1 MQMLCSLVFFW
12 KINFSSEFIQIVFH
26 VIRESM
32 WRTIFGIKTIEQ
44 KEQNKTQKHN
54 ELDTNDWNGKGEAK
68 WKEWAAT
75 EKKKNA
81 NKSNDISHQAWKEQP
96 DTSKKKQQQ
105 Q

>member
-1 MQMLCSLVFFW
+1 MLCSLVFFW

-32 WRTIFGIKTIEQ
+32 WRTIFGIKKIEQ
-44 KEQNKTQKHN
+44 KEQNEIQKHN

-68 WKEWAAT
+68 WKVWAAT
-75 EKKKNA
+75 EKKRMPTTAMISATKPEKNSQIPA
-81 NKSNDISHQAWKEQP
+81 
-96 DTSKKKQQQ
+96 KKKQQQ